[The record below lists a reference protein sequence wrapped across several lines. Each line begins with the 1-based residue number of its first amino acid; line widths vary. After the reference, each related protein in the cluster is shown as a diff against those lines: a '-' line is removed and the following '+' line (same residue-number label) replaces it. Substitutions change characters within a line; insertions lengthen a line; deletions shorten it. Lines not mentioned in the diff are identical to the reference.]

1 MAQFRVEFV
10 VDQATGKYLA
20 ELYNP
25 DNQQELMVR
34 TEAIYPSQAAA
45 VLGLVQLFKDAILQF
60 PAPDSK
66 PRVQAKQKRR
76 RTDRKPAAK
85 KRPAKKAPQRW
96 RRRRLPISTTG
107 SPLPPRSPARRRA
120 AIRAPWSRA

>member
-34 TEAIYPSQAAA
+34 TEAIYASQAAA
-45 VLGLVQLFKDAILQF
+45 VIGLVQLFKDAILKF
-60 PAPDSK
+60 PPADAK

-76 RTDRKPAAK
+76 RSDRAKPKAAK
-85 KRPAKKAPQRW
+85 KRPAKKAKAKKAAK
-96 RRRRLPISTTG
+96 RRKH
-107 SPLPPRSPARRRA
+107 A
-120 AIRAPWSRA
+120 